1 MGILT
6 FLEKMQNMQLSYAKF
21 FAARYLDHLFRRF
34 LLNPTVTY
42 VFAMHAHLGWFGFL
56 VGKERLQSSLKDTPT
71 EAKVLRALSLFLDY
85 GVVEDY
91 EVSDVEDI
99 ARCISF

>member
-1 MGILT
+1 M
-6 FLEKMQNMQLSYAKF
+6 EKMQNIQLSYAKF

-42 VFAMHAHLGWFGFL
+42 VFAMQCNACSSGLFWIFG
-56 VGKERLQSSLKDTPT
+56 GKRKTTKSPP